1 MQTSLKIDYAQISLA
16 AQKIDKIFWGGC
28 SPRSPH
34 PPQGPPHTPTSIS
47 YRLKKFLALRQNI
60 YTFSL
65 LIIYTKQLLDSDRLK
80 KECKICNTSA
90 KKCNTSA
97 KNFFLIA

>member
-1 MQTSLKIDYAQISLA
+1 MQIDHAQISLA

-47 YRLKKFLALRQNI
+47 YRLKEISCSSTKHLYVFTLNNIHETITRFWQAEKGVQN
-60 YTFSL
+60 L
-65 LIIYTKQLLDSDRLK
+65 
-80 KECKICNTSA
+80 
-90 KKCNTSA
+90 
-97 KNFFLIA
+97 